1 MPGGSPRQS
10 PTLLPLPRRRLAEP
24 DGTVAPARRL
34 ALASWTST
42 ETCNAE
48 PATHT
53 LRQTGGGTLLKRIC
67 AFAAAGVAALGLAFG
82 LAPQR
87 DIATEIA
94 IAAPPARVWA
104 ILTDTDAYPEW
115 NPQTALTGNLAPGSV
130 IENRVGHGREQ
141 QVFRPTVLVA
151 RTGQELRWR
160 GRILVPRL
168 FDAEHYFLL
177 RPQGAA
183 TIFTQ
188 GEHVRGVALWFLDV
202 AELVPG
208 FQAMNAALKARAER
222 NEPWAPAGPPATLH

>member
-1 MPGGSPRQS
+1 MLKLACAIAT
-10 PTLLPLPRRRLAEP
+10 TL
-24 DGTVAPARRL
+24 V
-34 ALASWTST
+34 
-42 ETCNAE
+42 
-48 PATHT
+48 
-53 LRQTGGGTLLKRIC
+53 
-67 AFAAAGVAALGLAFG
+67 VALGLAFAF
-82 LAPQR
+82 APQR

-115 NPQTALTGNLAPGSV
+115 NPQSALTGDLVPGSV

-151 RTGQELRWR
+151 RAGQELRWR

-177 RPQGAA
+177 RPEGAA

-188 GEHVRGVALWFLDV
+188 GERFRGVALWFFDV

-222 NEPWAPAGPPATLH
+222 NEPRAPAIPPATPH